1 MKVVLITP
9 LLNLWDVKQAN
20 AGPKP
25 GGRIVMGI
33 PVLMGHQASAVTSL
47 EKYGTTDQTQF
58 LAL

>member
-1 MKVVLITP
+1 LITP

-33 PVLMGHQASAVTSL
+33 PS
-47 EKYGTTDQTQF
+47 
-58 LAL
+58 